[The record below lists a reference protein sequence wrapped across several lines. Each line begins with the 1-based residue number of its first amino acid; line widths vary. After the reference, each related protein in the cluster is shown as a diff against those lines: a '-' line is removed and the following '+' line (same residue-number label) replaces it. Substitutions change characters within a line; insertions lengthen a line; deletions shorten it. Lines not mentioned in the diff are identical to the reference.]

1 MNGWLLI
8 DKPEN
13 ISSAGALNYIK
24 KLFKSI
30 DLKNIK
36 IGHAG
41 TLDPFASGLL
51 IVGVGEATK
60 LINYI
65 MDNSK
70 AYDFTIKWGENRDT
84 IDREG
89 KITEFSDKVPTPT
102 ELKTAI
108 EPFCGVINQI
118 PPEFSALKINGERA
132 YNLARQ
138 GLEVKLEPRN
148 VTIYNLDIISCNDD
162 SATFAVKC
170 GKGFYV
176 RSLARDI
183 ALNLSA
189 CGYVTYLRRTESK
202 NFIVNDAIPLDKI
215 KNLLHNDDRISSLQF
230 LQENLKPVTSVL
242 DDILVWN
249 LNEAEAKKLKTG
261 MPIYLDAEFHEKSEV
276 AALFNLKLIAI
287 CNFENGQLKP
297 KRVFNL

>member
-13 ISSAGALNYIK
+13 ISSAGALNFIK

-30 DLKNIK
+30 GLKNIK

-89 KITEFSDKVPTPT
+89 KTTEVSDKVPTPT
-102 ELKTAI
+102 ELKAVI
-108 EPFCGVINQI
+108 KPFYGVINQM
-118 PPEFSALKINGERA
+118 PPEFSALKINGVRA

-138 GLEVKLEPRN
+138 GLEVKLESRN

-202 NFIVNDAIPLDKI
+202 NFIVDDAIPLDKI
-215 KNLLHNDDRISSLQF
+215 KNLLHNDDQISSLQF
-230 LQENLKPVTSVL
+230 LQKNLKPITSVL